1 MVRTH
6 ATVIVKRLVESDD
19 GVEEFFIVQVMYF
32 QEVEPLGEESSG
44 VVKHP
49 K

>member
-1 MVRTH
+1 MPLLLSNDWLKVMMVL
-6 ATVIVKRLVESDD
+6 KS
-19 GVEEFFIVQVMYF
+19 FFIVQVMYF

>member
-1 MVRTH
+1 MPLLLSNDWLEVMMVL
-6 ATVIVKRLVESDD
+6 KS
-19 GVEEFFIVQVMYF
+19 FFIVQVMYF

-49 K
+49 R

>member
-1 MVRTH
+1 MTTH
-6 ATVIVKRLVESDD
+6 PTVVVKRLVESDD
-19 GVEEFFIVQVMYF
+19 DDIEQFLIVQVMYF